1 LSNIS
6 EEELQAMVMPRDV
19 PGAPAPVPVRAL
31 TPQSLGGLEIRSVEE
46 QVNSVNMIIFGD
58 SGVGK
63 TRLCGSACLVPEM
76 SPVLFLDVE
85 GGVSSL
91 KYLYPDVSVI
101 RITSFQQLQAVYD
114 ALFEGKHPFRTV
126 VVDSLT
132 ETQKFG
138 MYDIMAR
145 AHAKDSDRDPD
156 LPGIGEWG
164 KNTEQVR
171 RFVRAFRDI
180 PNVNTIFTALR
191 MDDKNKLGV
200 TTTLPSLSGKLA
212 REVSALVDEVLYM
225 YVKNIGGS
233 YERLILAQKTEEIVA
248 KDRSDNLPAVVQ
260 APTMQVLYDY
270 ITHRIDREDNTP
282 PNPETVNES

>member
-1 LSNIS
+1 MSNIS
-6 EEELQAMVMPRDV
+6 DEELQAMVTPRDI
-19 PGAPAPVPVRAL
+19 PSSPAPAPVKVL
-31 TPQSLGGLEIRSVEE
+31 TPQTLGGLQVGTVDE
-46 QVNSVNMIIFGD
+46 QTNTVNMIIFGD

-63 TRLCGSACLVPEM
+63 TRLCGSASLVPEM
-76 SPVLFLDVE
+76 SPVLFLDIE

-91 KYLYPDVSVI
+91 KYLYPDISVI
-101 RITSFQQLQAVYD
+101 RILTFPQLQSVYD
-114 ALFEGKHPFRTV
+114 ALFEGKHPYKTV
-126 VVDSLT
+126 IVDSLT

-138 MYDIMAR
+138 MYNIMER
-145 AHAKDSDRDPD
+145 AQIKDPDRDPD

-164 KNTEQVR
+164 KNTEQIR

-225 YVKNIGGS
+225 YVKNLGGS
-233 YERLILAQKTEEIVA
+233 YERLLLAQKTEEIVA

-260 APTMQVLYDY
+260 APTMQMLYDY
-270 ITHRIDREDNTP
+270 ITHRINREDTP
-282 PNPETVNES
+282 LSPETVNES